1 MITYLLSDFW
11 LKLLAVCLAFGL
23 WFSIASEP
31 IVERGLQ
38 VPISFQNVPETVELA
53 GELPET
59 VQARIR
65 GALSVVGALL
75 PGDVVVVID
84 VSEERARS
92 LRLFDILSVA
102 RIQAP
107 FGVEVIKVT
116 PSTISVTLEHRELS
130 RMEVPVSP
138 ISEGRSNTGGML
150 HVVGECL

>member
-1 MITYLLSDFW
+1 MITNLFSDFW

-23 WFSIASEP
+23 WFSVASEP

-59 VQARIR
+59 VQLRIR
-65 GALSVVGALL
+65 GALSVVGALS

-92 LRLFDILSVA
+92 QRLFDVLSVG
-102 RIQAP
+102 RIHAP
-107 FGVEVIKVT
+107 FGVEVTKVT
-116 PSTISVTLEHRELS
+116 PATISVTLEHRALP
-130 RMEVPVSP
+130 RTDAAVSP
-138 ISEGRSNTGGML
+138 MSKGFSSTGGMV
-150 HVVGECL
+150 HIGGSC